1 MNDPYDCVKQIHL
14 NDKQLNIWQGNGNV
28 TCSNPL
34 NDMPTAEYA
43 IALQN
48 YPNSSIEIVY
58 HWTIDMIE
66 QMETILFL
74 DIDAI
79 ITNYPERV
87 VHVIAANHL
96 LTNRFRLE
104 DHNHLFEKVLIH
116 DGEVPFGK
124 IDNQS
129 INNQLQKS
137 NITPQQILFIKR
149 FYSLQIN

>member
-1 MNDPYDCVKQIHL
+1 
-14 NDKQLNIWQGNGNV
+14 
-28 TCSNPL
+28 
-34 NDMPTAEYA
+34 MPTAEYA
-43 IALQN
+43 IALRN

-129 INNQLQKS
+129 IEKWHIICCDVDSGNHMA
-137 NITPQQILFIKR
+137 FI
-149 FYSLQIN
+149 SMISI